1 MKNQDYWTKRKA
13 DLIYEQMDKAEKQA
27 DKFDKVYKESK
38 AYLDK
43 QINKIFDKFQRDYG
57 LSERDA
63 RHVLKNMKDQKDL
76 NELRKVLEARPND
89 PNIQR
94 LLADLDSPAYAYRMK
109 RLERL
114 SADLDSMRESIYHS
128 EKKGSDAFYSDLMK
142 DSYYKATFDLQQQT
156 GLAYSFSDL
165 PETEIKRLQGL
176 KWTGEAYS
184 DRIWSNTGALAS
196 SVKDELL
203 VSLMT
208 GRSVR
213 DTSQAIAERFEVGQ
227 NKARR
232 LIRTESAF
240 FHNQMELLSYEDA
253 EITKY
258 KFVAVL
264 DKRTSHICQE
274 HDNKV
279 YDTDKAVPGVNYPPL
294 HPWCRSTT
302 IAHDE
307 DIDYSKLERRA
318 RNPETGK
325 VEYVPADMSYK
336 DWYSKY
342 VDQDKKNIKIDF
354 SKLTSEEINNL
365 DFDDLMKYYE
375 WVEEQEKL
383 KAKQKELQADAER
396 KLLEERE
403 SKVPKTRRDLVSRIE
418 ERLRTTNF
426 VDVFGEENAQGLL
439 RELRFFPNDDFV
451 QSLYGSVD
459 KLSFAKVKEM
469 SSHVSGTQINLAK
482 GDFIYNK
489 KFNQKAHSIVLHEF
503 THGIDNVATYFGA
516 PELGAKAFSSQ
527 YDLYNTIKKDMDNYI
542 FGDMKLKRGAS
553 IDEKRDF
560 FNLRQAKVR
569 DFKSELL
576 ELAKK
581 LNPEIRPEAN
591 AEVGAFASDMMS
603 SFRSAE
609 YGSQPFNHS
618 DSYWKNKAHRG
629 MEFIAEY
636 TQAQMTPEIKTFY
649 DKVFPNSVK
658 IYNKIFEDISK
669 LKLENKKP
677 IVW

>member
-13 DLIYEQMDKAEKQA
+13 NLIYEQMDKAEKQA

-63 RHVLKNMKDQKDL
+63 RHVLKNMKDQKGL

-114 SADLDSMRESIYHS
+114 NDDLDRMRESIYHS
-128 EKKGSDAFYSDLMK
+128 EKSGSDAFYSDLMK

-208 GRSVR
+208 GRSARATAQV
-213 DTSQAIAERFEVGQ
+213 IAERFEVGQ

-232 LIRTESAF
+232 LVRTESAF

-264 DKRTSHICQE
+264 DKRTSHICQQ

-279 YDTDKAVPGVNYPPL
+279 YNTDDAVPGVNYPPL

-302 IAHDE
+302 IAYDE
-307 DIDYSKLERRA
+307 DADYSKLERRA

-336 DWYSKY
+336 EWYDKY
-342 VDQDKKNIKIDF
+342 VAKDKGKSYNQNVNTIDLMAKQRSFTVGNDIRVKTKKLTGTDFDFWVQDDTKKIRDSVLNVNTIFQELDSYKKPTVVFLKKSRLPGLAGYDYKQDTMFISDDFHSEKEFKEILSDGFFASKNIRDALIHELTHKKHWDSAKAFYKKNK
-354 SKLTSEEINNL
+354 KRYNNL
-365 DFDDLMKYYE
+365 EEAMK
-375 WVEEQEKL
+375 VL
-383 KAKQKELQADAER
+383 NA
-396 KLLEERE
+396 
-403 SKVPKTRRDLVSRIE
+403 PLVSYVKTQQNLDMMYLHKISI
-418 ERLRTTNF
+418 
-426 VDVFGEENAQGLL
+426 NALAAFEKNNINELVAEVGVLAEDTPDKILL
-439 RELRFFPNDDFV
+439 
-451 QSLYGSVD
+451 Q
-459 KLSFAKVKEM
+459 KVKE
-469 SSHVSGTQINLAK
+469 
-482 GDFIYNK
+482 
-489 KFNQKAHSIVLHEF
+489 VL
-503 THGIDNVATYFGA
+503 
-516 PELGAKAFSSQ
+516 K
-527 YDLYNTIKKDMDNYI
+527 
-542 FGDMKLKRGAS
+542 
-553 IDEKRDF
+553 
-560 FNLRQAKVR
+560 
-569 DFKSELL
+569 
-576 ELAKK
+576 
-581 LNPEIRPEAN
+581 
-591 AEVGAFASDMMS
+591 
-603 SFRSAE
+603 
-609 YGSQPFNHS
+609 
-618 DSYWKNKAHRG
+618 WK
-629 MEFIAEY
+629 
-636 TQAQMTPEIKTFY
+636 
-649 DKVFPNSVK
+649 
-658 IYNKIFEDISK
+658 
-669 LKLENKKP
+669 
-677 IVW
+677 

>member
-1 MKNQDYWTKRKA
+1 MKNKDYWTKRKA
-13 DLIYEQMDKAEKQA
+13 NLIYEQMDKAEKQA

-76 NELRKVLEARPND
+76 NELRKVLEARPD
-89 PNIQR
+89 DSNIQR

-114 SADLDSMRESIYHS
+114 NDDLDRMRESIYHS

-142 DSYYKATFDLQQQT
+142 NSYYKATFDLQQQT

-213 DTSQAIAERFEVGQ
+213 DTSQAIAERFEVGKG
-227 NKARR
+227 KARR
-232 LIRTESAF
+232 LVRTESAF

-279 YDTDKAVPGVNYPPL
+279 YETKDAVPGVNYPPL

-302 IAHDE
+302 IAHDD

-336 DWYSKY
+336 EWYEKYVEKPRERELSGGEHGANLDYIRSDEFLDKLKRHPMTSPLSDSIARVSRQMLQHRNGTPYEDYYLLDAETGRVVALSNKARKRKGVVYNEQVRKAFKESAEQSLVSIHNHPSGYPPSLSDLASLQQRSKNNTVKYGLTIGHDGSVYWYSKPNKRIH
-342 VDQDKKNIKIDF
+342 KKANQEYENLIEKMIKLGYTEV
-354 SKLTSEEINNL
+354 KA
-365 DFDDLMKYYE
+365 
-375 WVEEQEKL
+375 QEKTL
-383 KAKQKELQADAER
+383 TLFAE
-396 KLLEERE
+396 KYDFTFER
-403 SKVPKTRRDLVSRIE
+403 
-418 ERLRTTNF
+418 
-426 VDVFGEENAQGLL
+426 
-439 RELRFFPNDDFV
+439 
-451 QSLYGSVD
+451 
-459 KLSFAKVKEM
+459 
-469 SSHVSGTQINLAK
+469 
-482 GDFIYNK
+482 
-489 KFNQKAHSIVLHEF
+489 
-503 THGIDNVATYFGA
+503 ID
-516 PELGAKAFSSQ
+516 
-527 YDLYNTIKKDMDNYI
+527 
-542 FGDMKLKRGAS
+542 
-553 IDEKRDF
+553 
-560 FNLRQAKVR
+560 
-569 DFKSELL
+569 
-576 ELAKK
+576 
-581 LNPEIRPEAN
+581 
-591 AEVGAFASDMMS
+591 
-603 SFRSAE
+603 
-609 YGSQPFNHS
+609 
-618 DSYWKNKAHRG
+618 
-629 MEFIAEY
+629 
-636 TQAQMTPEIKTFY
+636 
-649 DKVFPNSVK
+649 
-658 IYNKIFEDISK
+658 
-669 LKLENKKP
+669 
-677 IVW
+677 

>member
-13 DLIYEQMDKAEKQA
+13 NLIYEQMDKSEKQA

-114 SADLDSMRESIYHS
+114 SDDLDRMRESIYHS
-128 EKKGSDAFYSDLMK
+128 EKNNSDAFYSDLMK

-156 GLAYSFSDL
+156 GLAYSFSGL
-165 PETEIKRLQGL
+165 PETEIKRLKAF
-176 KWTGEAYS
+176 KWTGEGYS
-184 DRIWSNTGALAS
+184 DRIWSNTGELAS

-232 LIRTESAF
+232 LVRTESAF

-279 YDTDKAVPGVNYPPL
+279 YDTDKAIPGVNYPPL

-302 IAHDE
+302 IAHDD

-336 DWYSKY
+336 EWYSKY
-342 VDQDKKNIKIDF
+342 VDDEEDVKESKPEVDDKVFVADKPSEIDDFFKKQKSYQKWYNELNEKQKDAIFNYTMSPHEQINSVMRQGYEEYRKNGLRGIE
-354 SKLTSEEINNL
+354 TSEIPYVERYLQENLEHSKMLETVFGSYETEESFITYRGTTAEQSYFNNL
-365 DFDDLMKYYE
+365 IVGQTTVIDKAFMSTSLARKEALNFSSDGIGERYLLDITVRKGSKSGVYISELSDMP
-375 WVEEQEKL
+375 EEKEFLIKPS
-383 KAKQKELQADAER
+383 AKF
-396 KLLEERE
+396 
-403 SKVPKTRRDLVSRIE
+403 KVI
-418 ERLRTTNF
+418 
-426 VDVFGEENAQGLL
+426 
-439 RELRFFPNDDFV
+439 
-451 QSLYGSVD
+451 SVD
-459 KLSFAKVKEM
+459 KN
-469 SSHVSGTQINLAK
+469 SSGLNL
-482 GDFIYNK
+482 I
-489 KFNQKAHSIVLHEF
+489 S
-503 THGIDNVATYFGA
+503 
-516 PELGAKAFSSQ
+516 
-527 YDLYNTIKKDMDNYI
+527 
-542 FGDMKLKRGAS
+542 
-553 IDEKRDF
+553 
-560 FNLRQAKVR
+560 
-569 DFKSELL
+569 L
-576 ELAKK
+576 ELQ
-581 LNPEIRPEAN
+581 
-591 AEVGAFASDMMS
+591 D
-603 SFRSAE
+603 
-609 YGSQPFNHS
+609 
-618 DSYWKNKAHRG
+618 D
-629 MEFIAEY
+629 
-636 TQAQMTPEIKTFY
+636 
-649 DKVFPNSVK
+649 
-658 IYNKIFEDISK
+658 
-669 LKLENKKP
+669 
-677 IVW
+677 

>member
-13 DLIYEQMDKAEKQA
+13 NLIYEQMDKAEKQA

-38 AYLDK
+38 AYLNK

-76 NELRKVLEARPND
+76 NELRKVLEARPDD

-114 SADLDSMRESIYHS
+114 NDDLDRVRESIYHS

-213 DTSQAIAERFEVGQ
+213 DTSQVIAERFEVGK

-232 LIRTESAF
+232 LVRTESAF

-264 DKRTSHICQE
+264 DKRTSHICQQ

-279 YDTDKAVPGVNYPPL
+279 YNTDEAVPGVNYPPL

-302 IAHDE
+302 IAYDE
-307 DIDYSKLERRA
+307 DTDYSKLERRA
-318 RNPETGK
+318 IDPVTGRT
-325 VEYVPADMSYK
+325 EYVPADMTYNE
-336 DWYSKY
+336 WYDKHTGKKKRTKAPKKSKRTQTPKKPKETPKK
-342 VDQDKKNIKIDF
+342 VDPIDVFMNSFSEGLDSNIKTLKNF
-354 SKLTSEEINNL
+354 ELNSTSWYNDRIKEYIPFEDIRLASENLKEI
-365 DFDDLMKYYE
+365 
-375 WVEEQEKL
+375 
-383 KAKQKELQADAER
+383 
-396 KLLEERE
+396 LENSEPSMR
-403 SKVPKTRRDLVSRIE
+403 
-418 ERLRTTNF
+418 
-426 VDVFGEENAQGLL
+426 
-439 RELRFFPNDDFV
+439 
-451 QSLYGSVD
+451 
-459 KLSFAKVKEM
+459 
-469 SSHVSGTQINLAK
+469 
-482 GDFIYNK
+482 
-489 KFNQKAHSIVLHEF
+489 
-503 THGIDNVATYFGA
+503 
-516 PELGAKAFSSQ
+516 
-527 YDLYNTIKKDMDNYI
+527 
-542 FGDMKLKRGAS
+542 
-553 IDEKRDF
+553 
-560 FNLRQAKVR
+560 
-569 DFKSELL
+569 FKSENIDKLIDSTRILNQFETGTSGGTVNLKYRRQASEQLFGLQGKRLKKHDFEKYGYFGNRDPYEDFLHNSKSWGGVSQYGDVIVRFSKDKMLSRTTFTINNSLGPAVYKDLVADNPNSPHLL
-576 ELAKK
+576 SIDKNYLQDYVEL
-581 LNPEIRPEAN
+581 L
-591 AEVGAFASDMMS
+591 
-603 SFRSAE
+603 
-609 YGSQPFNHS
+609 
-618 DSYWKNKAHRG
+618 KNKNAR
-629 MEFIAEY
+629 
-636 TQAQMTPEIKTFY
+636 TPEELTKTLGIRYIEAQFHGDVGLTDISSMY
-649 DKVFPNSVK
+649 FT
-658 IYNKIFEDISK
+658 NKIPNNNQINALKSYGIDIFVK
-669 LKLENKKP
+669 EGEKFVRVE
-677 IVW
+677 